1 MRRGRGPATDAKIT
15 TKDLAKPRKVLMK
28 CIFSLNHQA
37 LMNSIVWFGFA
48 NLGLLLGPVITTAME
63 TPVVR

>member
-1 MRRGRGPATDAKIT
+1 MR
-15 TKDLAKPRKVLMK
+15 

-37 LMNSIVWFGFA
+37 LMNPIVWFGFA

-63 TPVVR
+63 TPVVRRNAGCFPYGISVACSGSH